1 MTLQLDSKV
10 WGPWYWGFLHTATMT
25 YPVHPNAVTK
35 KKYYDFINSIPLFIP
50 VGSMSGEFSRL
61 LENYPVSPYLDSREA
76 LVRWMHFIHNKMNER
91 LEKPKLTLE
100 EFLTKY
106 YDFYKPTIVK
116 QDHWKQI
123 KEKGVYVFVLS
134 LLIFMIVYFYPK

>member
-1 MTLQLDSKV
+1 MKLDSEI
-10 WGPWYWGFLHTATMT
+10 WGPWYWSFLHTATMT

-50 VGSMSGEFSRL
+50 IGSMSGEFSRL
-61 LENYPVSPYLDSREA
+61 LEKYPVSPYLDSREA

-106 YDFYKPTIVK
+106 YDSYKPITVK
-116 QDHWKQI
+116 QDQWKDM
-123 KEKGVYVFVLS
+123 KEKGKYILLLS
-134 LLIFMIVYFYPK
+134 LLVFMIVYFYPK

>member
-1 MTLQLDSKV
+1 MTLDSKV
-10 WGPWYWGFLHTATMT
+10 WGPWYWGFLHTTTMA

-50 VGSMSGEFSRL
+50 VGSMSKEFSRL
-61 LENYPVSPYLDSREA
+61 LERYPVSPYLDSREA

-91 LEKPKLTLE
+91 LEKPKLSLE

-106 YDFYKPTIVK
+106 YESYKPVIVK
-116 QDHWKQI
+116 NYEWDKV
-123 KEKGVYVFVLS
+123 KEKGKYILLLS
-134 LLIFMIVYFYPK
+134 LLIILIVYFYPK